1 MSPLLNKHW
10 RKPKYVKLYE
20 SGGSVYSYYRRAGTE
35 FRIDAE
41 PGTKQWFEKYQEI
54 HSRFENTRIRQGPAA
69 GTLSAA
75 IVAYKES
82 DRFGALAESTR
93 HRYGYRLTA
102 LDEKLGDLQIAS
114 FTRRSIVQLQTRI
127 AKKKPRDA
135 IEVVKL
141 LNQIFENACDLGE
154 LAINPAKEVRKPAG
168 YRAKQFEAWSDDQ
181 IATFLTG
188 ARSVWRRALTVALY
202 TGLRRGDLVRLTRGH
217 IQDGWIV
224 IDIGKTGGATEIPI
238 HSDLQAELDREMPSS
253 SLMLIPTARGTE
265 MYKDS
270 LSHGLQKE
278 CKLLGIEPNPP
289 LHGLRRSAIIRLL
302 QAGCTREEVMAITDQ
317 SESMVKHYAG
327 QAHKRVLAENAILK
341 LEDHKRK
348 R

>member
-20 SGGSVYSYYRRAGTE
+20 SGGSVYSYYRRAGSE
-35 FRIDAE
+35 FRIEAE
-41 PGTKQWFEKYQEI
+41 PGTKEWFDKYLEI
-54 HSRFENTRIRQGPAA
+54 HSRFENVNVRQRPRPGSLA
-69 GTLSAA
+69 AA
-75 IVAYKES
+75 IIAYKES
-82 DRFGALAESTR
+82 DRFAALAESTR
-93 HRYGYRLTA
+93 SRYGYRLSA
-102 LDEKLGDLQIAS
+102 LTEKLGDVPIVD
-114 FTRRSIVQLQTRI
+114 FTRRSVVQLQARI

-135 IEVVKL
+135 IEIVKL
-141 LNQIFENACDLGE
+141 LNQVFENACDLGE
-154 LAINPAKEVRKPAG
+154 LTVNPAKEVRKPAG
-168 YRAKQFEAWSDDQ
+168 YKAKQFEAWTDDQ
-181 IATFLTG
+181 IKVFLAG
-188 ARSVWRRALTVALY
+188 ARPVWRRALTVALY
-202 TGLRRGDLVRLTRGH
+202 TGLRRGDLVKLTRGH
-217 IQDGWIV
+217 IKDGWIV
-224 IDIGKTGGATEIPI
+224 VDIGKTGGATEIPI
-238 HSDLQAELDREMPSS
+238 HSDLQAELDLEMPSA

-278 CKLLGIEPNPP
+278 CKRLGIVPNPP

-327 QAHKRVLAENAILK
+327 QAHKRILAENAILK